1 MAGAID
7 GIVHVVKWGQ
17 STEARENA
25 AAAIQCLSYDNEN
38 KITIGTTG
46 AIPALVELL
55 RTGTRQGKKDAAN
68 ALCNLVS
75 FQDRNKKLA
84 IQAGLIIFLIE
95 ILRDHTTNEL
105 DDISLSILVNISLLK
120 EGLREIGNT
129 EPTAMLID
137 YITCGSYKGK
147 ELATSLLCKLCTDD
161 PSFIEAAYHCGAIS
175 PLHFMLRDENATDR
189 SKRKASQLL
198 SLLK

>member
-17 STEARENA
+17 NTAARENA

-38 KITIGTTG
+38 KISIGNTG

-75 FQDRNKKLA
+75 FQDGNKKRA
-84 IQAGLIIFLIE
+84 VQAGLISLLME
-95 ILRDHTTNEL
+95 ILHDHSTNEL
-105 DDISLSILVNISLLK
+105 DDITLSILANLSLLK
-120 EGLREIGNT
+120 EGLGDIGDT
-129 EPTAMLID
+129 EPTAILID
-137 YITCGSYKGK
+137 YITWGSHKGK
-147 ELATSLLCKLCTDD
+147 ELATSLLCKLCTED
-161 PSFIEAAYHCGAIS
+161 PSFIEAAYHCGATS
-175 PLHFMLRDENATDR
+175 PLAALFRDENATKR
-189 SKRKASQLL
+189 CKRKATQLL
-198 SLLK
+198 NLLR